1 MPEKINIVT
10 SYFIIERN
18 STMQG
23 TSTRTM
29 NFASRENNFARK
41 GVIQGGQIRQNLMF
55 LFAEDISRAT
65 L

>member
-1 MPEKINIVT
+1 
-10 SYFIIERN
+10 
-18 STMQG
+18 MQG